1 MRFAE
6 TATDNLFR
14 LLRAGKVGW
23 AASLLYDLTG
33 EQKYLDMAIKVGDNI
48 VAQQADDGSWIFG
61 SEALRND
68 VTAEMVVWLDEIHQA
83 VGLD

>member
-1 MRFAE
+1 MKATAATRWDLRRVEE
-6 TATDNLFR
+6 TEPT
-14 LLRAGKVGW
+14 
-23 AASLLYDLTG
+23 
-33 EQKYLDMAIKVGDNI
+33 MAIKVGDNI

-61 SEALRND
+61 PEALKND